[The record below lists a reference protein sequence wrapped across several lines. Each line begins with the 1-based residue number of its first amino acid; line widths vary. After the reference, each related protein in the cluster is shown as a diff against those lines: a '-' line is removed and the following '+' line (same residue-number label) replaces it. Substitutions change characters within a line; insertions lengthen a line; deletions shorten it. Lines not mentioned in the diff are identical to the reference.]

1 MSLAFSKIT
10 APLVASTISLSVY
23 LLTLC
28 PTVYLG
34 DSGELSAAAFCLGVP
49 HGSGYPLYVLVGKG
63 FCLLPFGSVGFRVN
77 LMSAVFGAMTV
88 GLLFS
93 LIRRMSGSLLGAWV
107 GSGLFAFLSVFWWQ
121 TVAAEVYTLHVF
133 FVVFMVWLLWRW
145 EEDREFY
152 LLVIFALVT
161 GLSFGNHLQTVML
174 APAVYYLILSGDR
187 KMLLDGKRFLVLSV
201 FFVLPLLV
209 YLYLPVRTWAGAA
222 IHWGD
227 PDSWDRFWAHVSG
240 RSHRGGYVFNL
251 GVWGYAERL
260 KESLGFVW
268 EQFGVMVLVG
278 MWGWWRIRVVRWR
291 IFLLGVVFFDLFYT
305 VFLNTIS
312 LEITPFNLSVCVVL
326 AIGVGVGVGEAVKWC
341 ERRGVGVVQV
351 VKVGCGVIPL
361 MFLGLNYRA
370 SDQSP
375 NYTAYEHALNIFRTT
390 APGDTLL
397 VDGDNHFFPLVYSR
411 LVERMREGTAVYD
424 RLNLLF
430 KLIPALRA
438 TNISGGEWVK
448 ARAEKEKTIMEHAL
462 QTDVFF
468 AVFNPGSIL
477 LPPSYKVTDYCLLK
491 RVMKKEEAE
500 KPYRVPNLWRYYAT
514 ESFYGAFT
522 RDFMNRQIQAHF
534 RLRYGQYLFASG
546 NSRAGLQS
554 VLDAAKIGFDD
565 SGVHLMAASILI
577 NEELLQEAG
586 DELDR
591 ASSLLGEGS
600 AVLDN
605 NWGCY
610 FFRLKNYDAAIRF
623 FRKAAEVSPE
633 TAMYHR
639 NLALALQKAGKDIE
653 AAHELDAFSST
664 HPYPGGL
671 EDLGTEQLQES
682 GTE

>member
-375 NYTAYEHALNIFRTT
+375 NYTAYEHALNVFRTT
-390 APGDTLL
+390 EKSSILFAN
-397 VDGDNHFFPLVYSR
+397 GDNYLFPLTYGR
-411 LVERMREGTAVYD
+411 IVERMREDTMLYD
-424 RLNLLF
+424 RLNILF
-430 KLIPALRA
+430 KIPGAA
-438 TNISGGEWVK
+438 KGVE
-448 ARAEKEKTIMEHAL
+448 ARTMLWEKERNEMEKEIIREDPHRA
-462 QTDVFF
+462 VYY
-468 AVFNPGSIL
+468 AVFGPYAVD
-477 LPPSYKVTDYCLLK
+477 LPASHKLTPEGVLYRLY
-491 RVMKKEEAE
+491 RKESD
-500 KPYRVPNLWRYYAT
+500 VPPKHVSAVWEYYAT
-514 ESFYGAFT
+514 ESFYGDLS
-522 RDFMNRQIQAHF
+522 RDFMNREVCAYFFFGLGKYHI
-534 RLRYGQYLFASG
+534 LKGQRSLGLKNLGLASEIG
-546 NSRAGLQS
+546 YDDQLIHSDMAVFLTDQGFFEE
-554 VLDAAKIGFDD
+554 AKTELEKALVYHEDL
-565 SGVHLMAASILI
+565 SGVY
-577 NEELLQEAG
+577 
-586 DELDR
+586 
-591 ASSLLGEGS
+591 
-600 AVLDN
+600 N
-605 NWGCY
+605 NWGY
-610 FFRLKNYDAAIRF
+610 YYHRTGDYGKAVLAFEKAVALRPDKPGFALF
-623 FRKAAEVSPE
+623 ETGRKQECE
-633 TAMYHR
+633 TALR
-639 NLALALQKAGKDIE
+639 KSLAIQGNQPEIKKFLE
-653 AAHELDAFSST
+653 A
-664 HPYPGGL
+664 
-671 EDLGTEQLQES
+671 DLLKK
-682 GTE
+682 